1 MVRTV
6 HRVSE
11 GDIGLRDEIVVPGLT
26 ALRHVTRE
34 RSVDDKE
41 WAEEAR
47 KKSQTLIPSAIQL
60 LESSSWSAVKV
71 STPKMSVTG
80 LF

>member
-6 HRVSE
+6 HRVSA
-11 GDIGLRDEIVVPGLT
+11 GDGFRDDIVVPGLT

-34 RSVDDKE
+34 RSAEDKE

-47 KKSQTLIPSAIQL
+47 KKSQTLIPNAIQL
-60 LESSSWSAVKV
+60 LESQSWSAVKV
-71 STPKMSVTG
+71 SLIFIITADQ
-80 LF
+80 